1 MLDISSIFNDLNIK
15 SEMAGPYLTS
25 QEKNQVLDRLYNL
38 QARLENMNSYEN
50 LAIVDS
56 VINFVENYDRSL
68 SEHTKKILNDILQQ
82 ISKK

>member
-15 SEMAGPYLTS
+15 NEMAGPYLTS
-25 QEKNQVLDRLYNL
+25 QEKDQVLDRLYNL

-56 VINFVENYDRSL
+56 VINFVENYDKSL

>member
-15 SEMAGPYLTS
+15 NEMTGPYLTS
-25 QEKNQVLDRLYNL
+25 QEKDQVLDRLYNL